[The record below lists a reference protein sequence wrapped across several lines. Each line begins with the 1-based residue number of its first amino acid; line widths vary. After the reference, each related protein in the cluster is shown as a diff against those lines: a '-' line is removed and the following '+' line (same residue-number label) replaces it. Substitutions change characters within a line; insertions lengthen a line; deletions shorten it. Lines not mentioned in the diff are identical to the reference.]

1 MEGIN
6 TDQQTPS
13 AESSQNGLDK
23 PARMGYCG
31 EVGRYCVARNEWQGS
46 PIMVLDGIK
55 ITRGRSG
62 APIAKFLVVWQ
73 DYAGDGCVGW
83 RDTLAKAEELAADI
97 HSDTGK
103 TVTIYEA
110 SFKEPAYGL

>member
-1 MEGIN
+1 
-6 TDQQTPS
+6 
-13 AESSQNGLDK
+13 
-23 PARMGYCG
+23 
-31 EVGRYCVARNEWQGS
+31 
-46 PIMVLDGIK
+46 MVLDGIE

-83 RDTLAKAEELAADI
+83 RDTPAKAEELAADI

-103 TVTIYEA
+103 IATIYEA
-110 SFKEPAYGL
+110 FFKEPTYEL